1 MALLK
6 KLKGASLVETLTA
19 SVIIVV
25 VFMIA
30 SLSFNNIFLN
40 SVKADNNLLQNRVQ
54 ELKYLSEYGKLP
66 LPFYEEGPY
75 WIISA
80 EEVGPKQEINVQNL
94 RNGQE
99 YQIQLFVN

>member
-30 SLSFNNIFLN
+30 SFSFNNVFLN
-40 SVKADNNLLQNRVQ
+40 SVRSDNNLLQNRLQ
-54 ELKYLSEYGKLP
+54 ELKYLAEYGRLP
-66 LPFYEEGPY
+66 LPFFEDGAY
-75 WIISA
+75 WTISA
-80 EEVGPKQEINVQNL
+80 EEVAGTVEFHISNL
-94 RNGQE
+94 SNGKE
-99 YQIQLFVN
+99 YEIQLLE